1 MKIMH
6 WTLSLS
12 APPLGKT
19 PDIHKITS
27 TYLAVFSEG
36 VSCLVSHTLLSAW
49 IAVSGVRFRGAGTCC
64 IYWSWVVEMVV
75 CMSSVPSLCLHPC
88 FGISTVESSFV
99 MGERVVL

>member
-1 MKIMH
+1 MRGGCRGGRRGGRVHMKIMH

-49 IAVSGVRFRGAGTCC
+49 IAWCLVFVSGELVH
-64 IYWSWVVEMVV
+64 VV
-75 CMSSVPSLCLHPC
+75 
-88 FGISTVESSFV
+88 STGV
-99 MGERVVL
+99 GL